1 MKRRVC
7 VPSAAVSSCPPSSP
21 VGRCERREQR
31 ERCEDAR
38 RWNNEFI
45 AACHPH
51 LLNGCSGVF
60 LKLLRRFKSLP
71 ASFFPAFL
79 ALGGKFLPQVFP
91 LCTPVRS
98 DLADRATNSTSQS
111 FSASH
116 ASPTHR
122 VPFAS
127 SPPSRHPVSS
137 LPILQP
143 LSALTLARFGLRVT
157 NFSRPPAE
165 R

>member
-98 DLADRATNSTSQS
+98 DLADPATPPARDFQL
-111 FSASH
+111 H
-116 ASPTHR
+116 MRPLPTAFPSLPPLR
-122 VPFAS
+122 PGTRF
-127 SPPSRHPVSS
+127 PPSPFSS
-137 LPILQP
+137 LLV
-143 LSALTLARFGLRVT
+143 L
-157 NFSRPPAE
+157 
-165 R
+165 